1 MRTRVVKGAMK
12 YYSSILEAIGHTPL
26 LRLNKLGQDV
36 PPLMLAKVEYFN
48 PGGSVKDRIGISMLE
63 ASEQAGLLKPGST
76 IVEPTSGNTGTGL
89 ALAALVKGY
98 HCVFVMTD
106 KVSEE
111 KRSLLRALG
120 AEVVICPNSE
130 PPDSP
135 GNYHQV
141 AARLAR
147 EIPNAFSPDQYSNP
161 ANPLAH
167 YRTTGPEIWEDT
179 DGRVTAFVAG
189 IGTAGTI
196 TGTARYLKE
205 QNPAIQIIGAD
216 PAGSIYSG
224 DMPHPYKVEGIGTER
239 FPENWDAGVVDQVIR
254 VDDRTSFHLMRRLVR
269 EEGLFVGGSSGT
281 AMAAAVEYARRL
293 GPDDVVVTLLPD
305 GGRGY
310 LSKMYNDTWMR
321 ENGFY
326 EAPAQPTL
334 ADVLAFR
341 HNLSPDVPLVVGV
354 SPDDSI
360 TDAIARFHRY
370 GISQLPILDAGQ
382 LTGSLTENSL
392 LQRFAAGERLHDQR
406 VCDWAEP
413 PLPTLPDSA
422 PVREAYTVLAGG
434 QMAIAV
440 MTEDRLS
447 GVISKSD
454 LMEFWAESSG
464 VSGNNS
470 GN

>member
-1 MRTRVVKGAMK
+1 MK
-12 YYSSILEAIGHTPL
+12 YYASILELIGHTPL
-26 LRLNKLGQDV
+26 VRLNKIGQDV
-36 PPLMLAKVEYFN
+36 RPLMLVKVEYFN
-48 PGGSVKDRIGISMLE
+48 PGGSVKDRIGISMVS
-63 ASEQAGLLKPGST
+63 ASEDAGLLKPGST

-89 ALAALVKGY
+89 ALAALIKGY

-120 AEVVICPNSE
+120 ADVVICPNSE

-135 GNYHQV
+135 RNYHNV
-141 AARLAR
+141 AARLAQ

-167 YRTTGPEIWEDT
+167 YRTTGPEIWNDT
-179 DGRVTAFVAG
+179 DGKVTAFVAG
-189 IGTAGTI
+189 VGTAGTI
-196 TGTARYLKE
+196 TGTARYLRE
-205 QNPAIQIIGAD
+205 QNPHIQIIGAD

-224 DMPHPYKVEGIGTER
+224 DTPHPYKVEGIGTEKL
-239 FPENWDAGVVDQVIR
+239 PVNWDASVVDEVIR
-254 VDDRTSFHLMRRLVR
+254 VDDRTSFQMMRRLVR

-281 AMAAAVEYARRL
+281 AMAAALEYAKRL

-310 LSKMYNDTWMR
+310 LTKMYNDTWMR

-326 EAPAQPTL
+326 ETPAQPTL

-341 HNLSPDVPLVVGV
+341 HSLSPDVPLVVGV

-360 TDAIARFHRY
+360 AEAIGRFHRY
-370 GISQLPILDAGQ
+370 GISQLPVLNQGRVV
-382 LTGSLTENSL
+382 GSLTENSL
-392 LQRFAAGERLHDQR
+392 LQRFAGGERLHDQR
-406 VCDWAEP
+406 VREWADA
-413 PLPTLPDSA
+413 PLPTLPETA
-422 PVREAYTVLAGG
+422 PVREAYTLLAGG

-440 MTEDRLS
+440 FREDELR
-447 GVISKSD
+447 GVVSKSD
-454 LMEFWAESSG
+454 LMEFWAEASG
-464 VSGNNS
+464 VGSSSTVRQEPADG
-470 GN
+470 